1 MIRELVGKKV
11 VCEDLI
17 VGVVTEIIFDLNNW
31 KITHL
36 EVELTREATDLC
48 FGFRKGGIR
57 NRLSVSAIGKV
68 GKTIELKVKKGQ
80 LKYIYLKPQKTV
92 A

>member
-1 MIRELVGKKV
+1 MIRELVGKQV
-11 VCEDLI
+11 VCENLN
-17 VGVVTEIIFDLNNW
+17 VGTVTEIIFDLDNW

-36 EVELTREATDLC
+36 EVELTRAATELC
-48 FGFRKGGIR
+48 LGFRKGGVR

-80 LKYIYLKPQKTV
+80 LKYIYLKPIKTTT
-92 A
+92 

>member
-11 VCEDLI
+11 ICEDLN
-17 VGVVTEIIFDLNNW
+17 VGTVKEIIFDLNNW

-36 EVELTREATDLC
+36 EVELTREATELC
-48 FGFRKGGIR
+48 LGFRKGGVR
-57 NRLSVSAIGKV
+57 NRLSVSAIGNV

-80 LKYIYLKPQKTV
+80 LKYIYLKPKKTTT
-92 A
+92 